1 MSDKEI
7 LQRVADEA
15 RKAARAAREAAALL
29 DQYAK
34 YITQPHFRGQANDLR
49 LTAVSK
55 VNAITEGLAASY
67 KLLVLNDQ
75 TASTQPL
82 DENGSKN

>member
-1 MSDKEI
+1 MNNKEL
-7 LQRVADEA
+7 LQSVADEA

-29 DQYAK
+29 DNYAK
-34 YITQPHFRGQANDLR
+34 YITQPAFRGQADDLR

-55 VNAITEGLAASY
+55 VTAVTEGMAASY
-67 KLLVLNDQ
+67 KLLVLSDQ

-82 DENGSKN
+82 DEKFKK